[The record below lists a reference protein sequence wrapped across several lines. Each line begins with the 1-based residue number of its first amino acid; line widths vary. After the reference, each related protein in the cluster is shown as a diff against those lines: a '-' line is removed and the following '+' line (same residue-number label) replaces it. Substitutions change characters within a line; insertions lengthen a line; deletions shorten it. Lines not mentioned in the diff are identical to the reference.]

1 MRATTC
7 VPLCVAVLLLV
18 SALGAQQV
26 APRPDGGPPQ
36 PAVAPSS
43 AQPRAEPIDFA
54 RARQLLLKQR
64 RGEKLTDEEQAY
76 LQRALEARRRGQ
88 PSGAAQQP
96 LRDTRGLRPLTEM
109 SADDRYQDQ
118 DGGLYGKGRNT
129 PPDEHRQAA
138 LRALAEVVPRDP
150 QGRPDPQGLIVFVSI
165 SMSNATQEFSTFKRM
180 ADADPDRSPR
190 VRIVDCAQGGQAM
203 AEWASPDAPPWR
215 EAARRLE
222 AAGVTA
228 AQVQVAWVKLANK
241 VPRGSLHEHGKK
253 LQEDTLRV
261 VQIAKQRFPNLQV
274 VYLSSRIYGGYAIG
288 NLNPE
293 PYAYESAYAARW
305 LIQQQMA
312 GDKQLNCDPARGDV
326 KAPLLLWG
334 PYLWANGTTPR
345 KEDGL
350 VWRREDFVGD
360 GVHPSQS
367 GREKVAKLLLQFLK
381 KDPLARVWFAAAGDR

>member
-1 MRATTC
+1 MSC
-7 VPLCVAVLLLV
+7 IAVWLMV
-18 SALGAQQV
+18 SDV
-26 APRPDGGPPQ
+26 DIGPPAAPSPPPAAQ
-36 PAVAPSS
+36 AAPAPQDAPAVGQQGTEA
-43 AQPRAEPIDFA
+43 IDFA
-54 RARQLLLKQR
+54 RARQLLLKRQ
-64 RGEKLTDEEQAY
+64 RGEPLTAEEQAY
-76 LQRALEARRRGQ
+76 LLRAVEARRRGQ
-88 PSGAAQQP
+88 PPRVAPQAP
-96 LRDTRGLRPLTEM
+96 LRDTSQLRPLTEM

-118 DGGLYGKGRNT
+118 EGGLYGQGRNT
-129 PPDEHRQAA
+129 PPDEHRAAA
-138 LRALAEVVPRDP
+138 LRALAEVAPRDAQGRVDP
-150 QGRPDPQGLIVFVSI
+150 QGQIVLISI

-180 ADADPDRSPR
+180 ADADAERSPR

-203 AEWASPDAPPWR
+203 AEWASPEAPPWR

-222 AAGVTA
+222 AAGVTP

-241 VPRGSLHEHGKK
+241 SPRGQLHEHGKK

-288 NLNPE
+288 SLNPE

-312 GDKQLNCDPARGDV
+312 GDEQLNYDPARGPV
-326 KAPLLLWG
+326 KAPVLLWG
-334 PYLWANGTTPR
+334 PYLWANGTTAR

-360 GVHPSQS
+360 GVHPSSS
-367 GREKVAKLLLQFLK
+367 GREKVAKLLLRFFK
-381 KDPLARVWFAAAGDR
+381 EDPLARGWFVAAGDR